1 MRTTIS
7 KFGRARGIV
16 LSEQVLSELQLEAG
30 SEVEIVVEHGAIQI
44 IPVKK
49 HVATAVLSSWDL
61 QFQAAVKA
69 GQKQKQEKNAFDGGL
84 AH

>member
-7 KFGRARGIV
+7 KLGRARGIV
-16 LSEQVLSELQLEAG
+16 LSDKVLSELQLEVG
-30 SEVEIVVEHGAIQI
+30 SEVEIVVEGGAIQI

-49 HVATAVLSSWDL
+49 HVANAVLSSWDL

-69 GQKQKQEKNAFDGGL
+69 GQKQDKKAFDGGL